1 MAPSSA
7 RRNPETRKPARALP
21 LPGARVALVLP
32 AMSIVFDC
40 IISDGGLGKGGRG
53 RANPGTDGAGGGLS
67 KFVEGLPKT
76 GGSGSCRLCI
86 QQVAHGTRRASFGVQ
101 VRIKRIVSFGELPP
115 VCAICLPPLRASSP
129 RQRGFFC
136 SLVDWCSHHMMGIY
150 ARY

>member
-53 RANPGTDGAGGGLS
+53 RANPGTDGAASGFPAKGAGNPWQSRQSPGGGLS

-76 GGSGSCRLCI
+76 GGPGAAACAFSRLRMARG
-86 QQVAHGTRRASFGVQ
+86 VHHSVYRFG
-101 VRIKRIVSFGELPP
+101 
-115 VCAICLPPLRASSP
+115 LR
-129 RQRGFFC
+129 G
-136 SLVDWCSHHMMGIY
+136 
-150 ARY
+150 